1 MSATIR
7 QEQAGDEDAIR
18 ELTAAAFEPK
28 PFSNGTEPAI
38 IDSLRASGDLTL
50 SLVAEQD
57 GEIVGQ
63 ITFSPVSIVAAEGAW
78 FGLGP
83 VAVAPARQGEGI
95 GGALI
100 REGLSRIR
108 QMGAA
113 GSVLTGDPA
122 YYARFGFKGDCG
134 LIYSDVPSKYVQ
146 ALAFDGD
153 LPSGKLTF
161 SDTFEAAAANKDTYP
176 AAS

>member
-1 MSATIR
+1 MSVIVR
-7 QEQAGDEDAIR
+7 DERPGDEAAIHAI
-18 ELTAAAFEPK
+18 TAAAFHPM
-28 PFSNGTEPAI
+28 PYGDGTEPFI
-38 IDSLRASGDLTL
+38 IDALRASGDLTL

-63 ITFSPVSIVAAEGAW
+63 VTFSPVTIDTAAGDW

-113 GSVLTGDPA
+113 GCVLTGDPA
-122 YYARFGFKGDCG
+122 YYARFGFTGDCG

-153 LPSGKLTF
+153 LPSGTLNF
-161 SDTFEAAAANKDTYP
+161 CDTFEAAVANKD
-176 AAS
+176 A